1 MSNQNEKALNVP
13 ENEKEV
19 HPHGENNKQGAG
31 MPPMAGKP
39 GMPGKPGKPGAPGMH
54 GGPGGHGP
62 GGPGMKKRG
71 ARNPGKTFTRLMGY
85 LLKGY
90 PFRIFLV
97 LICICLSAVA
107 GLYSAN
113 FMKKLMPEIGKLV
126 AAAKSQLALDYS
138 PIGKEIIKMI
148 AVYILGIVS
157 SFSFNFLMVKVSQ
170 GVLKNIRED
179 MFAKMQRLPI
189 KYFDR
194 NEFGNIMSRYTNDTD
209 AIEQLISQSIP
220 NSLSSVVTII
230 SSFVM
235 MLVTSWQL
243 TIVVGLTLILMLL
256 VVKFV
261 LLQYGCYLNL

>member
-1 MSNQNEKALNVP
+1 MV
-13 ENEKEV
+13 
-19 HPHGENNKQGAG
+19 
-31 MPPMAGKP
+31 
-39 GMPGKPGKPGAPGMH
+39 
-54 GGPGGHGP
+54 
-62 GGPGMKKRG
+62 
-71 ARNPGKTFTRLMGY
+71 
-85 LLKGY
+85 
-90 PFRIFLV
+90 
-97 LICICLSAVA
+97 
-107 GLYSAN
+107 
-113 FMKKLMPEIGKLV
+113 EIGKLV
-126 AAAKSQLALDYS
+126 EAAKAQLTLGYA

-148 AVYILGIVS
+148 AVYILGILS

-170 GVLKNIRED
+170 GVLKNVRED

-256 VVKFV
+256 VVKF
-261 LLQYGCYLNL
+261 NKSPKF